1 MMFDVPNMY
10 SSKDLNFLQQ
20 VLEDAV
26 NALPLQMRTSVS
38 KARIAKRLLDCA
50 ASGERNRKKL
60 RVAGLADFAEQAK
73 SAA

>member
-1 MMFDVPNMY
+1 MMFDVPNVY
-10 SSKDLNFLQQ
+10 ASKDLNFLQQ

-26 NALPLQMRTSVS
+26 KALPLQMRTSVS
-38 KARIAKRLLDCA
+38 RARIAKRLLDCA
-50 ASGERNRKKL
+50 ATGERNREKL